1 MIGYFDLSTETAEIL
16 SEFRGLPNARED
28 RYPYFVGWVEE
39 FDGCHELLV
48 DDIWAN
54 DGGVLTAWQQLY
66 MLACVKKWFKDLWSI
81 RSVEERIAAERGH
94 VEEELDA

>member
-1 MIGYFDLSTETAEIL
+1 
-16 SEFRGLPNARED
+16 
-28 RYPYFVGWVEE
+28 
-39 FDGCHELLV
+39 V